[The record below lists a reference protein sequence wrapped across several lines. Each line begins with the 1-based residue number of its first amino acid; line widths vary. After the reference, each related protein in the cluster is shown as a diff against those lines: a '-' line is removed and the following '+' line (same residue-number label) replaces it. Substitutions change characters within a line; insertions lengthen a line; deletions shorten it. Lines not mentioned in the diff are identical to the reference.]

1 MILWVALKRHFVIAL
16 HFLDMRTGLS
26 QWGTTAGFRARQNQ
40 LVLEM
45 LSLFL
50 GVVLH
55 TPGTPWLIYGR
66 YQSSSNPSTL
76 RLLFMS
82 FMRFNKITLNSIT
95 LSFSHRRF
103 YLFICIWNCN
113 LVCSISLFVIWV
125 WIKAQRQ
132 NTILAHLAP
141 ENEIVIWLDG

>member
-1 MILWVALKRHFVIAL
+1 
-16 HFLDMRTGLS
+16 
-26 QWGTTAGFRARQNQ
+26 
-40 LVLEM
+40 M

-103 YLFICIWNCN
+103 YLFICIIWKTRSNTLLQHYLKFHRQDDVYVYVFICIWNCN